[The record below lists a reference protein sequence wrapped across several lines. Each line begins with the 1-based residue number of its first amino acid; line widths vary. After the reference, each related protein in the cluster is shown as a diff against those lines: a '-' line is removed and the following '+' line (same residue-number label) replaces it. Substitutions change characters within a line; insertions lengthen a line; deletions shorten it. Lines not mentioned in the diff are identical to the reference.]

1 MFIAVCGSLATDHLM
16 KFPGKFSDQLVADQL
31 EHISLSFLVEDL
43 VLHRGGVGGN
53 IAYALGVLGN
63 QPLLVGAAGGDFDEY
78 ENWLTEHGVDCRGV
92 HRSTTKH
99 TARFMCTTDE
109 TMAQLATF
117 YAGAMTEAG
126 DIDLAAVVADRRPD
140 LVLIGADDPAAMGR
154 HTAACRVGGIP
165 FAADP
170 SQQLARLDGDAAREL
185 IDGAAYLF
193 TNEYEWGLLKQ
204 KTGLSET
211 DIAGMVG
218 VRVTTLGANGVD
230 IIDTDG
236 TVTHVDVVP
245 VEQQVDPTGVGDGF
259 RAGFLTGLS
268 KELSFERSAQLGAMV
283 ATLVL
288 ESDSTQGWTWD
299 VALAEKRL
307 TDAYGADAA
316 AEIRAATTG

>member
-63 QPLLVGAAGGDFDEY
+63 EPLLVAAAGGDFDDY
-78 ENWLTEHGVDCRGV
+78 ANWLAEHGVDCGGV
-92 HRSTTKH
+92 HRSETKH

-126 DIDLAAVVADRRPD
+126 DIDLAAVVADKRPD
-140 LVLIGADDPAAMGR
+140 LVLIGADDPAAMTR
-154 HTAACRVGGIP
+154 HTAACRAEGIA

-170 SQQLARLDGDAAREL
+170 SQQLARLDGEAARDL

-204 KTGLSET
+204 KSGLSDSE
-211 DIAGMVG
+211 IADLVG
-218 VRVTTLGANGVD
+218 VRITTLGSKGVD

-236 TVTHVDVVP
+236 SVTHVDVVP
-245 VEQQVDPTGVGDGF
+245 VNEQVDPTGVGDGF

-268 KELSFERSAQLGAMV
+268 KELNFERSAQLGAMV

-288 ESDSTQGWTWD
+288 ECESTQGWAWD
-299 VALAEKRL
+299 VDVAEKRL
-307 TDAYGADAA
+307 SAAYGADAA
-316 AEIRAATTG
+316 AEIRSAISS